1 MRLFM
6 SIRPI
11 SSSLLQD
18 KGSALV
24 IALVAT
30 VLLAG
35 FGFGLAILGNTE
47 SRIAGNYRVG
57 SETLYAAEAGAER
70 VISDASFAPDWSA
83 LVGGVARSAFVDA
96 TPTPT
101 LPSNERVDLA
111 AMTRDLQ
118 TISDAAVAVGP
129 NNPQWRLF
137 AYGPLTEM
145 IGPGLSPS
153 RSYVVVWVADDRSET
168 DNNPSIDS
176 NGTIVI
182 LARALGPGGAAR
194 TVEVTIAKVP
204 FGVRILSWREIR

>member
-1 MRLFM
+1 MSMR
-6 SIRPI
+6 SISRSTPP
-11 SSSLLQD
+11 D
-18 KGSALV
+18 RGSALV

-30 VLLAG
+30 VLLG
-35 FGFGLAILGNTE
+35 GLGFGLAILGNTE
-47 SRIAGNYRVG
+47 SAIASNYRVG
-57 SETLYAAEAGAER
+57 SETMYAAEAGAER

-83 LVGGVARSAFVDA
+83 LASGAVRSAFVDA
-96 TPTPT
+96 TLTPV
-101 LPSNERVDLA
+101 LPSNERIDLT

-118 TISDAAVAVGP
+118 TTSDAAVAVGL

-145 IGPGLSPS
+145 IGPGFAPS
-153 RSYVVVWVADDRSET
+153 RSYVVVWIADDRSET
-168 DNNPSIDS
+168 DNNPSTDS

-182 LARALGPGGAAR
+182 LSRALGPGGAAR